1 MVRPP
6 LFTELSRRRAVQ
18 GLGTAAI
25 AVSLGSLA
33 GCGES
38 DDLNF
43 ANWESYL
50 GETTLDDFREA
61 SGIDVSLSIISSE
74 DELFKQLRTG
84 NSVPDLLVAGNRM
97 VERLVAAHLLAPISH
112 SRVPNLRNLDP
123 RFADPAYDKGLTYS
137 VPYTWQVYGIGY
149 RKSKVPVP
157 PKGWQD
163 LFDNP
168 AFAGRFALP
177 LDAPE
182 LFGIVARMLGKGP
195 DAIAEE
201 DVPVLAKLLETQ
213 LPRVKAFHNDD
224 GQDLLLNKAVDL
236 VAEFNGD
243 IAQVMLED
251 DDLGFVMPI
260 EGSEL
265 TCDGLCVPAHA
276 ERPGNAHR
284 FIDYLLQSQAGMRV
298 LHTILYPTPNLAAK
312 ALMPSDYQTSGVLF
326 PPADLI
332 AKSGF
337 ARWNPPL
344 DKMIRAAAQ
353 PLTSRGTVPDTP
365 PSAA

>member
-1 MVRPP
+1 MDRAP
-6 LFTELSRRRAVQ
+6 LLAELSRRRALQ
-18 GLGTAAI
+18 GLGTAAL
-25 AVSLGSLA
+25 AFSLGSLS

-38 DDLNF
+38 EDLNF

-61 SGIDVSLSIISSE
+61 TGIDVSLSIISSE

-84 NSVPDLLVAGNRM
+84 TSVPDLLVASNRM
-97 VERLVAAHLLAPISH
+97 VERLVDAHLLAPISH
-112 SRVPNLRNLDP
+112 SRIPNLRNLDP
-123 RFADPAYDKGLTYS
+123 RFADPPYDKGLTYS

-149 RKSKVPVP
+149 RRSKVPVP

-168 AFAGRFALP
+168 AFVGRFALP

-182 LFGIVARMLGKGP
+182 LFGIIAHTLGKGP
-195 DAIAEE
+195 DAIGED

-224 GQDLLLNKAVDL
+224 GQDLLLNKQVDI

-276 ERPGNAHR
+276 DRPGNAHQ

-312 ALMPSDYQTSGVLF
+312 ALMPSDYQTSSVLF
-326 PPADLI
+326 PPPDLI
-332 AKSGF
+332 AKSSF

-344 DKMIRAAAQ
+344 DAAIKAAAQ
-353 PLTSRGTVPDTP
+353 PLTSRGKALDTP
-365 PSAA
+365 PSAS

>member
-1 MVRPP
+1 M
-6 LFTELSRRRAVQ
+6 
-18 GLGTAAI
+18 
-25 AVSLGSLA
+25 
-33 GCGES
+33 
-38 DDLNF
+38 
-43 ANWESYL
+43 
-50 GETTLDDFREA
+50 
-61 SGIDVSLSIISSE
+61 
-74 DELFKQLRTG
+74 
-84 NSVPDLLVAGNRM
+84 PDLLVASNRM
-97 VERLVAAHLLAPISH
+97 VERLVDAHLLAPISH
-112 SRVPNLRNLDP
+112 SRIPNLRNLDP
-123 RFADPAYDKGLTYS
+123 RFADPPYDKGLTYS

-149 RKSKVPVP
+149 RRSKVPVP

-168 AFAGRFALP
+168 AFVGRFALP

-182 LFGIVARMLGKGP
+182 LFGIIAHTLGKGP
-195 DAIAEE
+195 DAIGEE

-213 LPRVKAFHNDD
+213 LPRMKAFHNDD
-224 GQDLLLNKAVDL
+224 GQDLLLNKQVDI

-276 ERPGNAHR
+276 DRPGNAHQ

-326 PPADLI
+326 PPPDLI
-332 AKSGF
+332 AKSSF

-344 DKMIRAAAQ
+344 DAAIKAAAQ
-353 PLTSRGTVPDTP
+353 PLTNRGKAPDTP
-365 PSAA
+365 PSAS

>member
-1 MVRPP
+1 MVASP
-6 LFTELSRRRAVQ
+6 LSAITRRRALQ

-25 AVSLGSLA
+25 ALTLG

-38 DDLNF
+38 DSLNF
-43 ANWESYL
+43 ANLENYL

-61 SGIDVSLSIISSE
+61 TGIDVSLSVIASE
-74 DELFKQLRTG
+74 DALFAQLRGGT
-84 NSVPDLLVAGNRM
+84 SVPDVLMASNRM
-97 VERLVAAHLLAPISH
+97 TERLVAAHLLAPLNHARLPS
-112 SRVPNLRNLDP
+112 LRNVDP
-123 RFADPAYDKGLTYS
+123 RFADPPYDRGLIYS
-137 VPYTWQVYGIGY
+137 VPFTWQVYGIGY

-157 PKGWQD
+157 PRGWQD
-163 LFDNP
+163 LCDNP

-177 LDAPE
+177 ADASE
-182 LFGIVARMLGKGP
+182 LYGIVARTLGKGP
-195 DAIAEE
+195 EDIELD
-201 DVPVLAKLLETQ
+201 DVPLLTTLLQNQ
-213 LPRVKAFHNDD
+213 LPRIKAFHADD

-251 DDLGFVMPI
+251 NDLGFVMPI

-276 ERPGNAHR
+276 DNAGNAHQ
-284 FIDYLLQSQAGMRV
+284 FVEYLLQSQAGMRV

-326 PPADLI
+326 PPAGLI
-332 AKSGF
+332 AMSAF

-344 DKMIRAAAQ
+344 DSAIQAAAK
-353 PLTSRGTVPDTP
+353 PLISRGTAPDTS
-365 PSAA
+365 PSAS

>member
-1 MVRPP
+1 MVIAPP
-6 LFTELSRRRAVQ
+6 FSALSRRRALQ
-18 GLGTAAI
+18 GLGTAAL
-25 AVSLGSLA
+25 AVSLGSLG

-50 GETTLDDFREA
+50 GETTLDDFRDA
-61 SGIDVSLSIISSE
+61 TGIDVSLSVIASE
-74 DELFKQLRTG
+74 DALIKQLRSGT
-84 NSVPDLLVAGNRM
+84 SVPDVLVASNRM
-97 VERLVAAHLLAPISH
+97 VERLVDARLLAPLSH
-112 SRVPNLRNLDP
+112 ARLPGLRNLDP
-123 RFADPAYDKGLTYS
+123 RFADPAYDKGLVHS

-182 LFGIVARMLGKGP
+182 LFGMIARTIGKGP
-195 DAIAEE
+195 DAIGPE
-201 DVPVLAKLLETQ
+201 DVPVLAKLLEDQ
-213 LPRVKAFHNDD
+213 LPRIKTFHNDD
-224 GQDLLLNKAVDL
+224 GQDLLLNKQVDI

-251 DDLGFVMPI
+251 DDLGFVMPG

-265 TCDGLCVPAHA
+265 TCDGLCIPAHA

-326 PPADLI
+326 PPVQLI
-332 AKSGF
+332 GKSGF

-344 DKMIRAAAQ
+344 DEAIKAAAQ
-353 PLTSRGTVPDTP
+353 PLTSRGKATGTL
-365 PSAA
+365 PSAS

>member
-1 MVRPP
+1 MVRAP
-6 LFTELSRRRAVQ
+6 LLAELTRRRALQ
-18 GLGTAAI
+18 GLGTAAL
-25 AVSLGSLA
+25 AVSLGSLTA
-33 GCGES
+33 CGES
-38 DDLNF
+38 EDLNF

-61 SGIDVSLSIISSE
+61 TGIDVSLSIISSE

-84 NSVPDLLVAGNRM
+84 TSVPDLLVASNRM
-97 VERLVAAHLLAPISH
+97 VERLVDAHLLAPISH
-112 SRVPNLRNLDP
+112 ARIPNLRNIDP
-123 RFADPAYDKGLTYS
+123 RFADPLYDKGLTWS

-149 RKSKVPVP
+149 RRSKVPAP

-177 LDAPE
+177 SDAPE
-182 LFGIVARMLGKGP
+182 LFGIVARTLGKGP
-195 DAIAEE
+195 DAIDEE
-201 DVPVLAKLLETQ
+201 DVPILAKLLETQ

-224 GQDLLLNKAVDL
+224 GQDLLLNKTVDL

-265 TCDGLCVPAHA
+265 TCDGLCIPAHA
-276 ERPGNAHR
+276 DRPGNAHR

-312 ALMPSDYQTSGVLF
+312 ALMPLDYQTSGVLF

-332 AKSGF
+332 AKSRF

-344 DKMIRAAAQ
+344 DAAIKAAAQ

-365 PSAA
+365 PSAS

>member
-1 MVRPP
+1 MVGASF
-6 LFTELSRRRAVQ
+6 LAALSRRRALQ
-18 GLGTAAI
+18 GLGTAAV
-25 AVSLGSLA
+25 ALSLGSLS

-38 DDLNF
+38 EDLNF

-61 SGIDVSLSIISSE
+61 TGIDVSLSIISSE

-84 NSVPDLLVAGNRM
+84 TSVPDLLVASNRM

-112 SRVPNLRNLDP
+112 SRIPNLRNLDP
-123 RFADPAYDKGLTYS
+123 RFADPPYDKGLAYS

-149 RKSKVPVP
+149 RRSKVPVP

-168 AFAGRFALP
+168 AFGGHFSLP

-182 LFGIVARMLGKGP
+182 LFGIVARTIGKGP
-195 DAIAEE
+195 DVIAEE
-201 DVPVLAKLLETQ
+201 DIPVLAKLLETQ
-213 LPRVKAFHNDD
+213 LPRIKSFHDDD
-224 GQDLLLNKAVDL
+224 GQDQLLNKQVDI
-236 VAEFNGD
+236 VAEFTGD

-276 ERPGNAHR
+276 DHPGNAHR

-326 PPADLI
+326 PPPDLI
-332 AKSGF
+332 AKSAF

-344 DKMIRAAAQ
+344 DEAIKAVAA

-365 PSAA
+365 PSAS